1 MNVHIIKYFVFMVS
15 GLEFDPTHDEEFAYE
30 MYKTDKYI
38 VGV

>member
-1 MNVHIIKYFVFMVS
+1 MIINLYFFFTIP

-38 VGV
+38 VAV

>member
-1 MNVHIIKYFVFMVS
+1 MSFLFCTHFS
-15 GLEFDPTHDEEFAYE
+15 GLEFDPTHEEEFAYE

>member
-1 MNVHIIKYFVFMVS
+1 MKLIFTISFIFIS
-15 GLEFDPTHDEEFAYE
+15 GLEFDPTHEEEFAYE